1 MNRTLFTRLM
11 GVKRFDLWDWF
22 LILCTVW
29 NVVCFFIN
37 ITILCS
43 NEEHIASR
51 VQIAC

>member
-1 MNRTLFTRLM
+1 M
-11 GVKRFDLWDWF
+11 GLGFDSLYS
-22 LILCTVW
+22 LECSL
-29 NVVCFFIN
+29 FFIN